1 MPPLKPTSD
10 GVISYPVVSP
20 AVTIDEVPPR
30 SLITRPSGYSF
41 ATHLNGKQECFYD
54 IRGCHGQV
62 KRVGVMDYTP
72 TFPQARR
79 GIPYLAAMTTFKA
92 HQDPEPYVEMSY
104 LPRLHV
110 CEDAVFT
117 GSHCSGLLAGDLG
130 SRHHGAGIGLHM
142 SDRQYEGDAKGID
155 AAVVLLDYEDPEYRL
170 QWYPEGIDFCP
181 VSGRLCAADSVGGTL
196 NLSIFDYTDPC
207 ARAVVNSS

>member
-62 KRVGVMDYTP
+62 KRVGVMDCAP

-92 HQDPEPYVEMSY
+92 HRDPEPHLEMSY
-104 LPRLHV
+104 LPRLPRV
-110 CEDAVFT
+110 PRVRWPV
-117 GSHCSGLLAGDLG
+117 G
-130 SRHHGAGIGLHM
+130 R
-142 SDRQYEGDAKGID
+142 
-155 AAVVLLDYEDPEYRL
+155 RL
-170 QWYPEGIDFCP
+170 ERCCCGCRRRRFCP
-181 VSGRLCAADSVGGTL
+181 PVFLHSWIPLRL
-196 NLSIFDYTDPC
+196 NWI
-207 ARAVVNSS
+207 